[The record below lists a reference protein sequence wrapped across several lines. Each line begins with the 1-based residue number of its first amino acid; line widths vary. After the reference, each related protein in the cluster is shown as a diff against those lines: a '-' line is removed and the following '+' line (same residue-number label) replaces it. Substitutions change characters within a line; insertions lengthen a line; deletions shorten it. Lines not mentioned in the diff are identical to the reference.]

1 MPILLTGATGHV
13 GGRLLE
19 RLLHD
24 GHRVRALSRHP
35 GRLAP
40 RPGLEPFR
48 GDVTDRASIDRAFAG
63 VDVAYYLVHSLDGG
77 GSLEE
82 TERHAARTFA
92 AAAAEAAAERI
103 IYLGGL
109 AHGDDLSP
117 HLRSR
122 LEVGSILRSGRVP
135 TVEFRASVVLGRGSA
150 SYELI
155 RTLVEHLPA
164 LAAPSWLETRTQPIA
179 LDDVVEYLAAALDVE
194 LDDSR
199 VYEIGGAESLTYR
212 ELIEQ
217 YATLRGL
224 RMPIVELPAVPLP
237 LGRIADALPEQLAPE
252 RARLAAKL
260 VEGLRSDS
268 AVEDKSA
275 ARDFAIRPRN
285 VRDALAAAMA
295 EAA

>member
-1 MPILLTGATGHV
+1 MLILLTGATGHV

-63 VDVAYYLVHSLDGG
+63 VDVAYYLVHSLDD
-77 GSLEE
+77 GSFEK
-82 TERHAARTFA
+82 TERHAAETFA
-92 AAAAEAAAERI
+92 AAAAQAGTRRI
-103 IYLGGL
+103 VYLGGL